1 MTHEKL
7 QALKDQLERIN
18 PKSDPLVYRRQEQ
31 LIRQAQQ
38 ELAVDEAGLTL
49 GDLVR
54 KHANVKGA

>member
-31 LIRQAQQ
+31 LIRQA
-38 ELAVDEAGLTL
+38 LTYL
-49 GDLVR
+49 KYVFPVYALRQIRDYQR
-54 KHANVKGA
+54 DT

>member
-18 PKSDPLVYRRQEQ
+18 PKSDPLVYRRQER

-38 ELAVDEAGLTL
+38 ELRIKGAGLTL

-54 KHANVKGA
+54 KHSR

>member
-7 QALKDQLERIN
+7 QALKDQLGRIN
-18 PKSDPLVYRRQEQ
+18 PKSDPLVYRRQEK

-38 ELAVDEAGLTL
+38 ELAVEEAGLTF

-54 KHANVKGA
+54 KHS